1 MSSSEEISE
10 ICVFLFLGGLLD
22 LLLGLFDL
30 LLGLLF
36 LRSLLLFSGLG
47 GSCGGGASEASLS
60 FGDELM
66 EGLSS
71 DGLDDLVDFF
81 IGGVGLNASEEGF
94 KILCICVDE
103 GVLISFLP
111 ERARRA

>member
-1 MSSSEEISE
+1 MSF
-10 ICVFLFLGGLLD
+10 C
-22 LLLGLFDL
+22 
-30 LLGLLF
+30 
-36 LRSLLLFSGLG
+36 
-47 GSCGGGASEASLS
+47 
-60 FGDELM
+60 DELV

-71 DGLDDLVDFF
+71 DGLDDLVDLV

-94 KILCICVDE
+94 KILCVYVDE